1 MTKRRASGP
10 QTGPSG
16 ITLTEIL
23 ISIMILAIGLVSL
36 ATLFP
41 IGLLR
46 LREAQRSSRSAI
58 LSESTV
64 ADVLGRGLLDKTTFI
79 DPTISPWYANPNV
92 PYSYDPWI
100 QDTPTAFG
108 DWTGGNDITVTG
120 AYRGYGGLGAKA
132 DGVTTFNQVQA
143 NGAQWLAAGY
153 SPLQPGQGLPVA
165 YDPLWWYQQGT
176 QPYASNGDEARF
188 GDGTVLGLTT
198 GAHGLQRLTNI
209 PAFIFDG
216 AGNLVLVP
224 YRANEI
230 LSAFVSPEDILWQDA
245 KNTSYI
251 DFFNPTLAL
260 ASTGLVTS
268 PSPVV
273 PDLSTAALAQIAAVE
288 ASGGT
293 AGVPAAYAAMTNDW
307 RYTWM
312 FVGQRADAF
321 NDKVFTGNV
330 VIFENRP
337 FGFETLVNQ
346 NTGDT
351 ITQVAGERVL
361 QAIFG
366 YGTNVIGAGTMVD
379 GGTAVG
385 YAVGSDNSVL
395 LLWPAGFPD
404 PEIRPGGWI
413 ADVTYERNESVGR
426 SLFQI
431 NSNGSAGSPPAQR
444 CYWYQTRRASP
455 PAPADAL
462 GYAGMR
468 YTLIQTTQKL
478 QAKTLLQADGTPYH
492 NNVAL
497 VSPHIIGVVP
507 KTFSIP

>member
-1 MTKRRASGP
+1 MIKRRASGP

-46 LREAQRSSRSAI
+46 LREAQRSSRAAI
-58 LSESTV
+58 LSESTA
-64 ADVLGRGLLDKTTFI
+64 ADVLGRGLLDKSTFI
-79 DPTISPWYANPNV
+79 DPTISPWYSNPNV
-92 PYSYDPWI
+92 ANSYDPWI
-100 QDTPTAFG
+100 QDTPAPFG
-108 DWTGGNDITVTG
+108 DWTGDGDATVVG
-120 AYRGYGGLGAKA
+120 AYRGYGGMGAK
-132 DGVTTFNQVQA
+132 GPNQVTVSS
-143 NGAQWLAAGY
+143 LTPVY
-153 SPLQPGQGLPVA
+153 GQGLPVA
-165 YDPLWWYQQGT
+165 YDPLWWYKQGT
-176 QPYASNGDEARF
+176 QPYSGNGFEARF
-188 GDGTVLGLTT
+188 GDGTGLGLTT
-198 GAHGLQRLTNI
+198 SAYGLQRLTNI
-209 PAFIFDG
+209 PAFAADG
-216 AGNLVLVP
+216 TGPVP

-245 KNTSYI
+245 KNTSYL

-260 ASTGLVTS
+260 ASANLVVS
-268 PSPVV
+268 PSPVI
-273 PDLSTAALAQIAAVE
+273 PDLSTAALAQTDIVLGL
-288 ASGGT
+288 GGT
-293 AGVPAAYAAMTNDW
+293 PDVPAAYAALTNDW

-366 YGTNVIGAGTMVD
+366 YGTNVMAAGTMAD
-379 GGTAVG
+379 DGTAVG
-385 YAVGSDNSVL
+385 YAVGSDNAVL

-426 SLFQI
+426 KNFLIDVDPTSK
-431 NSNGSAGSPPAQR
+431 AGSPPAQR
-444 CYWYQTRRASP
+444 CHWYQVRRASP
-455 PAPADAL
+455 PADSATF
-462 GYAGMR
+462 AGMR

-497 VSPHIIGVVP
+497 VSPHVIGVVP
-507 KTFSIP
+507 KTFAIP

>member
-92 PYSYDPWI
+92 VNSLDPWI
-100 QDTPTAFG
+100 QDTATAFG
-108 DWTGGNDITVTG
+108 DWTGDGDPDAVG
-120 AYRGYGGLGAKA
+120 AFRGYGGLGAKG
-132 DGVTTFNQVQA
+132 DNQATINSLTPVF
-143 NGAQWLAAGY
+143 
-153 SPLQPGQGLPVA
+153 GQGLPVA

-176 QPYASNGDEARF
+176 QPYSGNGYEARF

-198 GAHGLQRLTNI
+198 SAHGLQRLTNI
-209 PAFIFDG
+209 PAFVLDG

-273 PDLSTAALAQIAAVE
+273 PDLSTAALSQIAAVE

-293 AGVPAAYAAMTNDW
+293 AGVPASYAAMTNDW

-321 NDKVFTGNV
+321 NDKVFTGDV

-346 NTGDT
+346 NTGAT

-361 QAIFG
+361 QAVFG

-379 GGTAVG
+379 GGTDVG